1 MPGLARPAY
10 HLYRWL
16 WGSLDLLF
24 PPICWGCDKRGVLWC
39 DECQGKVIEIHP
51 PICKICGQP
60 WDFPGLCRRCSSNKP
75 NFKALRSWAKYEGPV
90 GDAIRRLKYGRS
102 ISLSLILAEFMEE
115 LLVGLDWQIDLV
127 IPVPLGVARLKERGY
142 NQAALIA
149 KPLALKRGLPYETHG
164 LSRVRETRSQVGL
177 SFDQRLDNVRG
188 AFQANSEL
196 VNQRRVLVIDD
207 VATSSAT
214 LDACGAALNAVGA
227 DEVFGLTLA
236 RAG

>member
-1 MPGLARPAY
+1 MPGLAKPAY

-24 PPICWGCDKRGVLWC
+24 PPSCCGCQKRGVLWC
-39 DECQGKVIEIHP
+39 DECQSKVIKVAP
-51 PICKICGQP
+51 PICRICGQP
-60 WDFPGLCRRCSSNKP
+60 WDFPGLCRRCSSKKP
-75 NFKALRSWAKYEGPV
+75 NFKSLRSWAKYEGPV
-90 GDAIRRLKYGRS
+90 GEAIRHLKYGRS
-102 ISLSLILAEFMEE
+102 ISLGLILAEFMAE
-115 LLVGLDWQIDLV
+115 LLVGLNWHIDLV

-149 KPLALKRGLPYETHG
+149 KPLALKKGLPYETHA
-164 LSRVRETRSQVGL
+164 LARVRETHSQVGL

-188 AFQANSEL
+188 AFQAKSGKIN
-196 VNQRRVLVIDD
+196 NRRVLVIDD

-214 LDACGAALNAVGA
+214 LDACGAALTVAGA
-227 DEVFGLTLA
+227 SEVFGLTLA